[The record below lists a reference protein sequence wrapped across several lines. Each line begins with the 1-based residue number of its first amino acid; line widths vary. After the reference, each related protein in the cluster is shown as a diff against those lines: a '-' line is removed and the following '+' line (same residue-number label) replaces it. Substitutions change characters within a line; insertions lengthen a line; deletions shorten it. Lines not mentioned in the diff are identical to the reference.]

1 MQSACFGL
9 AQSLRKWGSAVG
21 ALAAFFLMKASNNNY
36 QLIFYSAS
44 AVSLAA
50 CIAFVCFVPAHAR
63 VPTPAAPAAAAATA
77 AASSTGAAAS
87 AVAEGSGKKPGFL
100 HGAKEFLK
108 SVSSMGT
115 DFYRMLG
122 VICMYALGHINE
134 SLLEVSDWRPPA
146 GPRVGTSKN
155 RIKNTVVGRGRM
167 LLSCGFGLPGCALC
181 RLVCISSSVRSRDHC
196 ATRLERLPPT
206 LVLLGW
212 QTRRL
217 APWRLGSARRRPR
230 WWLRPSPP
238 SPS

>member
-1 MQSACFGL
+1 MVRCPSGSVHYVSNAPTPLRSPQAAPRDALIGDLSPKGVQSACFGL

-50 CIAFVCFVPAHAR
+50 CIAFVVFVPAHAR
-63 VPTPAAPAAAAATA
+63 MPTPAAPAAAAAAA
-77 AASSTGAAAS
+77 AASTTGAAVGA
-87 AVAEGSGKKPGFL
+87 AVAEGSGKKAGFL

-134 SLLEVSDWRPPA
+134 SLLEVRDWGLRA
-146 GPRVGTSKN
+146 WARVG
-155 RIKNTVVGRGRM
+155 
-167 LLSCGFGLPGCALC
+167 
-181 RLVCISSSVRSRDHC
+181 
-196 ATRLERLPPT
+196 
-206 LVLLGW
+206 
-212 QTRRL
+212 
-217 APWRLGSARRRPR
+217 AR
-230 WWLRPSPP
+230 
-238 SPS
+238 